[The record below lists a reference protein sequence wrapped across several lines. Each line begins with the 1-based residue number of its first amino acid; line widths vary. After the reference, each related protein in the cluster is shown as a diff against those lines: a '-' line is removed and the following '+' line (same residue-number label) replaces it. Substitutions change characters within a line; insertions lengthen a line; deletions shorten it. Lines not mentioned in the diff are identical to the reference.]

1 MAERRSLFSM
11 KIAALALLM
20 IMSVAVSSRA
30 EEPSRGPSTSP
41 VSVSPPDAA
50 SPLKGELADPSK
62 TRAEGAGK
70 PRQEAARHLE
80 PPRGR
85 QCFNP
90 SETREK
96 IATHRLTEPFRAL
109 RAGRLQG
116 EALRARLCRW
126 KPDEFVYEVSVLRPS
141 GRIAHV
147 YMNARSGQSVGALDD
162 NDRN

>member
-1 MAERRSLFSM
+1 MMPM
-11 KIAALALLM
+11 KIEALALLM
-20 IMSVAVSSRA
+20 IMSVAASSRA
-30 EEPSRGPSTSP
+30 EEPSRGLPTSP
-41 VSVSPPDAA
+41 VSVSPPDTA
-50 SPLKGELADPSK
+50 SPVKGELADPSK

-70 PRQEAARHLE
+70 VRQETARRPE

-141 GRIAHV
+141 GRIAHI
-147 YMNARSGQSVGALDD
+147 YMNARSGQSVGALDE